1 MDQERKGLCVAKE
14 RNENDVVAELIIK
27 NLTKRNTMTKKPITF
42 QEWYDDNEVNGIATV
57 DLKYRVDISSEV
69 EDELD
74 EETAIALTKEGISDI
89 PFHTV
94 ESEYKDFLMD
104 ITVEIAIKKLSDG
117 KIKVFVNS
125 VEAA

>member
-1 MDQERKGLCVAKE
+1 
-14 RNENDVVAELIIK
+14 VVAELIIK

-42 QEWYDDNEVNGIATV
+42 QEWYDDNEFNGIATF

-74 EETAIALTKEGISDI
+74 EDAAIALTKEGISDI
-89 PFHTV
+89 PFHTI

-104 ITVEIAIKKLSDG
+104 ITVEIAIKKLPNG
-117 KIKVFVNS
+117 KVKAFVNS
-125 VEAA
+125 VEAG

>member
-1 MDQERKGLCVAKE
+1 VDQERKGLCLAKE
-14 RNENDVVAELIIK
+14 RNESDVVAELIIK

-42 QEWYDDNEVNGIATV
+42 QEWYDDNEFNGIATF

-74 EETAIALTKEGISDI
+74 EDAAIALTKEGISDI
-89 PFHTV
+89 PFHTI

-104 ITVEIAIKKLSDG
+104 ITVEIAIKKLPNG
-117 KIKVFVNS
+117 KVKAFVNS
-125 VEAA
+125 VEAG

>member
-1 MDQERKGLCVAKE
+1 MDQERKGLCLAKE
-14 RNENDVVAELIIK
+14 RNEGDVVAELIIK
-27 NLTKRNTMTKKPITF
+27 NLTKRNKMTKKPIPF
-42 QEWYDDNEVNGIATV
+42 QEWYDENEVNGIATF

-74 EETAIALTKEGISDI
+74 EQAAIALTKEGISDI

-94 ESEYKDFLMD
+94 EYEYKDFLMD

-117 KIKVFVNS
+117 KIKAFVNS

>member
-1 MDQERKGLCVAKE
+1 MDQERKGLCFAKE
-14 RNENDVVAELIIK
+14 RNEGDVVAELIIK

-42 QEWYDDNEVNGIATV
+42 QEWYDENEVNGIATF

-74 EETAIALTKEGISDI
+74 EQAAIVLTKENISDI

-94 ESEYKDFLMD
+94 EYEYKDFLMD
-104 ITVEIAIKKLSDG
+104 ITVEVAIKKLSEN
-117 KIKVFVNS
+117 KVKVFVNS
-125 VEAA
+125 VVAG

>member
-14 RNENDVVAELIIK
+14 RNESDVVAELIIK

-42 QEWYDDNEVNGIATV
+42 QEWYDDNEVNGIATF

-69 EDELD
+69 ESELD
-74 EETAIALTKEGISDI
+74 EDAAIALTKEGISDI

-94 ESEYKDFLMD
+94 EYEYKDFLMD

-117 KIKVFVNS
+117 KIKAFVNS